1 MNSQVS
7 EEDRIRARRR
17 QMIEEARRRKKRQML
32 FRRLVR
38 IFAPPVLGVIAVFF
52 VISTGVKAFSNP
64 PQGVKAGTENA
75 SGANTGTESDGGIA
89 GGKID
94 ANGGAGINGQG
105 NNGYEIEAQGMNV
118 PGNGAE
124 TGNAGAGQQT
134 DGQPAGA
141 RQQLDGQPAG
151 ADYQAGTGQ
160 QADGQQAGAD
170 QQAGVTAP
178 SGSQNQGMYSA
189 QATAATKQLGG
200 DIISS
205 HAIFIDMDSDTIL
218 AQKDGMSRMN
228 PASMTK
234 VLTVLVAAEHVTNLD
249 DTFTITL
256 DITDY
261 SFVNGCS
268 NVGFLKDETVTVRD
282 LFYGTVLPSGAD
294 AAGALAVYVAGSM
307 EAFADM
313 MNQKLD
319 ELGLSQTAHFT
330 NCVGVYDENHY
341 CTAYDMAVIME
352 AALNNDLCR
361 EVLSAHTYITSP
373 TEQHPEGIPLSNW
386 FLRRIE
392 DKDTGGEV
400 LCGKTGYVLQSG
412 NCAVSYGVDAGGKNY
427 ICVTAGAGSVWQC
440 INDQTAIY
448 KQFATGE

>member
-89 GGKID
+89 GEKID
-94 ANGGAGINGQG
+94 ANGGDGINGQG
-105 NNGYEIEAQGMNV
+105 NDGQGNNGYEGYEIEAQGMNV

-124 TGNAGAGQQT
+124 TGNV
-134 DGQPAGA
+134 P
-141 RQQLDGQPAG
+141 
-151 ADYQAGTGQ
+151 
-160 QADGQQAGAD
+160 AGAD

-178 SGSQNQGMYSA
+178 SGSQNQGVYSA

>member
-1 MNSQVS
+1 MNSQLS
-7 EEDRIRARRR
+7 DEERIRARRR
-17 QMIEEARRRKKRQML
+17 KLIEEARRRKERQML

-38 IFAPPVLGVIAVFF
+38 LLAPPVLGVIVVFF
-52 VISTGVKAFSNP
+52 VISAGVKAFSNP
-64 PQGVKAGTENA
+64 PNGVKAGAENAGTENIDTD
-75 SGANTGTESDGGIA
+75 GAPIA
-89 GGKID
+89 GGQEGEEQD
-94 ANGGAGINGQG
+94 AQDSGQQG
-105 NNGYEIEAQGMNV
+105 NGVQSGNMSEGM
-118 PGNGAE
+118 
-124 TGNAGAGQQT
+124 
-134 DGQPAGA
+134 
-141 RQQLDGQPAG
+141 
-151 ADYQAGTGQ
+151 GQ
-160 QADGQQAGAD
+160 QADEGQQGTEQQAGVG
-170 QQAGVTAP
+170 QQTGVTAP
-178 SGSQNQGMYSA
+178 SSSQSQGVYSA
-189 QATAATKQLGG
+189 QATAATKQLGS

-205 HAIFIDMDSDTIL
+205 HAILIDMDSDTIL
-218 AQKDGMSRMN
+218 AQKDGMGRLN

-234 VLTVLVAAEHVTNLD
+234 VLTVLVAAEHVKDLD
-249 DTFTITL
+249 DTFTMTL

-268 NVGFLKDETVTVRD
+268 NVGFLKDETVTIRD

-313 MNQKLD
+313 MNEKLD
-319 ELGLSQTAHFT
+319 ELGLSKTAHFT
-330 NCVGVYDENHY
+330 NCVGVYDEEHY

-448 KQFATGE
+448 KEFATGGE

>member
-1 MNSQVS
+1 MNSQLS
-7 EEDRIRARRR
+7 DEERIRARRR
-17 QMIEEARRRKKRQML
+17 KLIEEARRRKERQML

-38 IFAPPVLGVIAVFF
+38 LLAPPALGVIVVFF
-52 VISTGVKAFSNP
+52 VISAGVKAFSNP
-64 PQGVKAGTENA
+64 PNGVKAGAENAGTENIDA
-75 SGANTGTESDGGIA
+75 DGVPIA
-89 GGKID
+89 GGQEGEEQD
-94 ANGGAGINGQG
+94 AQGSGQQG
-105 NNGYEIEAQGMNV
+105 NGIQSGNMSEGMGQQANEGQQGT
-118 PGNGAE
+118 E
-124 TGNAGAGQQT
+124 QQAGVGQQT
-134 DGQPAGA
+134 
-141 RQQLDGQPAG
+141 
-151 ADYQAGTGQ
+151 
-160 QADGQQAGAD
+160 
-170 QQAGVTAP
+170 GVTAP
-178 SGSQNQGMYSA
+178 SSSQSQGVYSA
-189 QATAATKQLGG
+189 QATAATKQLGS

-205 HAIFIDMDSDTIL
+205 HAILIDMDSDTIL
-218 AQKDGMSRMN
+218 AQKDGMGRLN

-234 VLTVLVAAEHVTNLD
+234 VLTVLVAAEHVKDLD
-249 DTFTITL
+249 DTFTMTL

-268 NVGFLKDETVTVRD
+268 NVGFLKDETVTIRD

-313 MNQKLD
+313 MNEKLD
-319 ELGLSQTAHFT
+319 ELGLSKTAHFT
-330 NCVGVYDENHY
+330 NCVGVYDEEHY

-412 NCAVSYGVDAGGKNY
+412 NCAVSYGVDSGGKNY

-448 KQFATGE
+448 KEFATGGE

>member
-1 MNSQVS
+1 MNSQLS
-7 EEDRIRARRR
+7 DEERIRARRR
-17 QMIEEARRRKKRQML
+17 KLIEEARRRKERQML

-38 IFAPPVLGVIAVFF
+38 LLAPPALGVIVVFF
-52 VISTGVKAFSNP
+52 VISAGVKAFSNP
-64 PQGVKAGTENA
+64 PNGVKAGAENAGTENIDA
-75 SGANTGTESDGGIA
+75 DGVPIA
-89 GGKID
+89 GGQEGKEQD
-94 ANGGAGINGQG
+94 AQGSGQQG
-105 NNGYEIEAQGMNV
+105 NGVQSGNMSEGM
-118 PGNGAE
+118 
-124 TGNAGAGQQT
+124 
-134 DGQPAGA
+134 
-141 RQQLDGQPAG
+141 
-151 ADYQAGTGQ
+151 GQ
-160 QADGQQAGAD
+160 QADEGQQGTEQQAGVG
-170 QQAGVTAP
+170 QQTGVTAP
-178 SGSQNQGMYSA
+178 SSSQSQGVYSA
-189 QATAATKQLGG
+189 QATAATKQLGS

-205 HAIFIDMDSDTIL
+205 HAILIDMDSDTIL
-218 AQKDGMSRMN
+218 AQKDGMGRLN

-234 VLTVLVAAEHVTNLD
+234 VLTVLVAAEHVKDLD
-249 DTFTITL
+249 DTFTMTL

-268 NVGFLKDETVTVRD
+268 NVGFLKDETVTIRD

-313 MNQKLD
+313 MNEKLD
-319 ELGLSQTAHFT
+319 ELGLSKTAHFT
-330 NCVGVYDENHY
+330 NCVGVYDEEHY

-448 KQFATGE
+448 KEFATGGE

>member
-1 MNSQVS
+1 MNSQLS
-7 EEDRIRARRR
+7 DEERIRARRR
-17 QMIEEARRRKKRQML
+17 KLIEEARRRKERQML

-38 IFAPPVLGVIAVFF
+38 LLAPPALGVIVVFF
-52 VISTGVKAFSNP
+52 VISAGVKAFSNP
-64 PQGVKAGTENA
+64 PNGVKAGAENAGTEN
-75 SGANTGTESDGGIA
+75 
-89 GGKID
+89 ID
-94 ANGGAGINGQG
+94 ADGVPIISVQESEEQDAQGSGQQG
-105 NNGYEIEAQGMNV
+105 NGVQSGNMSEGM
-118 PGNGAE
+118 
-124 TGNAGAGQQT
+124 GQQT
-134 DGQPAGA
+134 
-141 RQQLDGQPAG
+141 
-151 ADYQAGTGQ
+151 
-160 QADGQQAGAD
+160 
-170 QQAGVTAP
+170 GVTAP
-178 SGSQNQGMYSA
+178 SSSQSQGVYSA
-189 QATAATKQLGG
+189 QATAATKQLGS

-205 HAIFIDMDSDTIL
+205 HAILIDMDSDTIL
-218 AQKDGMSRMN
+218 AQKDGMGRLN

-234 VLTVLVAAEHVTNLD
+234 VLTVLVAAEHVKDLD
-249 DTFTITL
+249 DTFTMTL

-268 NVGFLKDETVTVRD
+268 NVGFLKDETVTIRD

-313 MNQKLD
+313 MNEKLD
-319 ELGLSQTAHFT
+319 ELGLSKTAHFT
-330 NCVGVYDENHY
+330 NCVGVYDEEHY

-352 AALNNDLCR
+352 EALNNDLCR

-448 KQFATGE
+448 KEFATGGE

>member
-89 GGKID
+89 GENID
-94 ANGGAGINGQG
+94 ANGGAGINGQGNDGQG

-124 TGNAGAGQQT
+124 TGNV
-134 DGQPAGA
+134 P
-141 RQQLDGQPAG
+141 
-151 ADYQAGTGQ
+151 
-160 QADGQQAGAD
+160 AGAD

>member
-1 MNSQVS
+1 MNSQLS
-7 EEDRIRARRR
+7 DEERIRARRR
-17 QMIEEARRRKKRQML
+17 KLIEEARRRKERQML

-38 IFAPPVLGVIAVFF
+38 LLAPPALGVIVVFF
-52 VISTGVKAFSNP
+52 VISAGVKAFSNP
-64 PQGVKAGTENA
+64 PNGVKAGAENAGTENIDTD
-75 SGANTGTESDGGIA
+75 GAPIA
-89 GGKID
+89 GGQEGEEQD
-94 ANGGAGINGQG
+94 AQGSGQQG
-105 NNGYEIEAQGMNV
+105 NGIQSGNMSEGMGQQANEGQQGT
-118 PGNGAE
+118 E
-124 TGNAGAGQQT
+124 QQAGVGQQT
-134 DGQPAGA
+134 
-141 RQQLDGQPAG
+141 
-151 ADYQAGTGQ
+151 
-160 QADGQQAGAD
+160 
-170 QQAGVTAP
+170 GVTAP
-178 SGSQNQGMYSA
+178 SSSQSQGVYSA
-189 QATAATKQLGG
+189 QATAATKQLGS

-205 HAIFIDMDSDTIL
+205 HAILIDMDSDTIL
-218 AQKDGMSRMN
+218 AQKDGMGRLN

-234 VLTVLVAAEHVTNLD
+234 VLTVLVAAEHVKDLD
-249 DTFTITL
+249 DTFTMTL

-268 NVGFLKDETVTVRD
+268 NVGFLKDETVTIRD

-313 MNQKLD
+313 MNEKLD
-319 ELGLSQTAHFT
+319 ELGLSKTAHFT
-330 NCVGVYDENHY
+330 NCVGVYDEEHY

-448 KQFATGE
+448 KEFATGGE